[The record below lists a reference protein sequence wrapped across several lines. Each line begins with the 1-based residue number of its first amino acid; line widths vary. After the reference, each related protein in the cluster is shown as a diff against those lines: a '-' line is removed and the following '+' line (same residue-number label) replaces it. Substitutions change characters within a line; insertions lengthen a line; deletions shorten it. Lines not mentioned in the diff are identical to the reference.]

1 MAVELINQANLLPAN
16 RTNLSR
22 PGRTANVSE
31 VVVAAEV
38 ESVKVKSE
46 VDQANTR
53 STQAANSSKEMNDS
67 DSLKK
72 LVAEANALVQTARR
86 KVQFSVS
93 EETGRPVI
101 RVYDADSQ
109 KLIRQYPPDEL
120 IALVARIHEM
130 VGKPGAGLILSDEA

>member
-1 MAVELINQANLLPAN
+1 MLPAN
-16 RTNLSR
+16 RTNSSR
-22 PGRTANVSE
+22 PGQTANVSE
-31 VVVAAEV
+31 VEKVATLEKAKVRSPVDRASAEPV
-38 ESVKVKSE
+38 PATKSE
-46 VDQANTR
+46 KGSDNT
-53 STQAANSSKEMNDS
+53 E
-67 DSLKK
+67 SLRK
-72 LVAEANALVQTARR
+72 LVAEANALVQSTRR

-120 IALVARIHEM
+120 IALVARIHDM

>member
-1 MAVELINQANLLPAN
+1 MAVELINQANMLPAN
-16 RTNLSR
+16 RANSSHS
-22 PGRTANVSE
+22 GRIANVSE
-31 VVVAAEV
+31 VAKV
-38 ESVKVKSE
+38 ETAKARSP
-46 VDQANTR
+46 VDQNEAKPP
-53 STQAANSSKEMNDS
+53 QAADS
-67 DSLKK
+67 GKGTGDAESLKK
-72 LVAEANALVQTARR
+72 LVAEANALVQTTRR

>member
-1 MAVELINQANLLPAN
+1 MAVELINQANMLPAN
-16 RTNLSR
+16 RANSSH
-22 PGRTANVSE
+22 PGQTANVSE
-31 VVVAAEV
+31 VAKV
-38 ESVKVKSE
+38 ETAKARSP
-46 VDQANTR
+46 VDQNEA
-53 STQAANSSKEMNDS
+53 QPPPAVNSGKGTDDAE
-67 DSLKK
+67 SLKK
-72 LVAEANALVQTARR
+72 LVAEANALVQTTRR